1 MMHYQ
6 IWIIG
11 LYKLKVINVDTKQL
25 IPPKINNN
33 FISAELL
40 VFVVCWPIYGF
51 LYRLCFE

>member
-11 LYKLKVINVDTKQL
+11 LYRLKVINVDTKQL